1 MFYMSENNNNF
12 ESQSEKGILFQFDKF
27 EPEKETYSMFDDY
40 LL

>member
-1 MFYMSENNNNF
+1 MSENNNNF
-12 ESQSEKGILFQFDKF
+12 ESQSEKSIFFQFDKF